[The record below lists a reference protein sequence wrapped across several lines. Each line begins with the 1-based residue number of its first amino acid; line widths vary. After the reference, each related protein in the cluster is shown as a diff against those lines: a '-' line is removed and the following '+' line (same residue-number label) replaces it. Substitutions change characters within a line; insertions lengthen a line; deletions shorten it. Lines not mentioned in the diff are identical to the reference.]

1 MKQAVIRAVSRLL
14 QSFLSVSMEGELDYE
29 EVEQFRV
36 TELFRVTLVVDVQF
50 SICQI
55 MYYKERIVLLVQD
68 HF

>member
-1 MKQAVIRAVSRLL
+1 
-14 QSFLSVSMEGELDYE
+14 MEGELDYE

-55 MYYKERIVLLVQD
+55 MYYKEHIVLLVQD